1 MSTLVSTGY
10 ELPVGGGQTED
21 RACSPPMNTVQK
33 VRKAWHSGSVGEDA
47 LPGEPLSGGRSGGG
61 VSPPGSPATSPPTS
75 PESSCLAPRGAAA
88 NTGGTTP
95 PAGTTPTHVVDAH
108 EQALMTGETS
118 VKKLRHEPEMLYLNQ
133 DLDPAVAYLYDLANQ
148 QLTHTLAADVQSG
161 EVSRATEEGP
171 SLGAI
176 PSCDFLLILADLEA
190 ADLASVECVAKE
202 LCWPDGWGQ
211 QSLPEEAAHQ
221 KVGAALPLHQCV
233 HQLVLTRSLCA
244 CSQAIRLGLA
254 DLHRDGESWK
264 KTLARAERSG
274 YRNRLS
280 AGWRHTSLVHP
291 TGGLLSWGNM
301 GSGRLGLEA
310 AVDKKHLPSPTLVS
324 NLPPGVTQISAGVN
338 HSLMLTDT
346 GDVYCCGYSAY
357 ASPVGQ
363 PGEWEDDTSYH
374 KPQPIPVLTNS
385 VKVKLVSAGP
395 MHSAAVTDSGQ
406 VFSWGF
412 GRFGMLGHGT
422 TDASQ
427 DPKLVTDLP
436 PVRQISCGG
445 LFTAAVTTAGEVWTF
460 GTGYIGHG
468 CRSFEQH
475 TPLKVVGLDD
485 VTVAGVSCG
494 KDHLALVTECGAMY
508 TFGIGRDG
516 RLGHGSVET
525 ERTPRRLQGIGLV
538 EQVSCGKAHT
548 AALLRSGALLT
559 FGSGG
564 NGRLGH
570 GGDENQHTPKLVEA
584 IAHKDCIEVSCGG
597 LHTIV
602 VTKDQQVF
610 AFGDG
615 GDGQLGLGQANM
627 NNVFLPELVK
637 IPEVAIP
644 TA

>member
-1 MSTLVSTGY
+1 MSTLVSKGY

-21 RACSPPMNTVQK
+21 HACSPPTDTVQK
-33 VRKAWHSGSVGEDA
+33 VRKARHSGSVGEDA
-47 LPGEPLSGGRSGGG
+47 LPGLGYPGGRGGG
-61 VSPPGSPATSPPTS
+61 AVSPPGSPATSPPTS
-75 PESSCLAPRGAAA
+75 PEFSCLGGSA
-88 NTGGTTP
+88 NTGGTSR
-95 PAGTTPTHVVDAH
+95 THHILDAQ
-108 EQALMTGETS
+108 EQSLMTGETS

-133 DLDPAVAYLYDLANQ
+133 DMDPAVVRLYDLANQ
-148 QLTHTLAADVQSG
+148 QLTHTLAADVRGQ
-161 EVSRATEEGP
+161 VSRLTDGP
-171 SLGAI
+171 GLGTI
-176 PSCDFLLILADLEA
+176 PSCDFLLILVELEA

-202 LCWPDGWGQ
+202 LCWPDGLGK

-221 KVGAALPLHQCV
+221 KVRDALRLLRCALRE
-233 HQLVLTRSLCA
+233 LVLTRSCVFR
-244 CSQAIRLGLA
+244 SQAIHLGLT
-254 DLHRDGESWK
+254 DFRRDGESWK
-264 KTLARAERSG
+264 QTLARAERSG

-291 TGGLLSWGNM
+291 TGGLFSWGNM
-301 GSGRLGLEA
+301 GSGRLGIEA

-324 NLPPGVTQISAGVN
+324 NLPPGITQISAGVN
-338 HSLMLTDT
+338 HSLMLTDA
-346 GDVYCCGYSAY
+346 GAVYCCGYSAY

-374 KPQPIPVLTNS
+374 KPQPIPVLTNF
-385 VKVKLVSAGP
+385 VKVKAVSAGP
-395 MHSAAVTDSGQ
+395 MHSAAVTDLGQ

-427 DPKLVTDLP
+427 DPKLVTALP
-436 PVRQISCGG
+436 PAHQISCGG
-445 LFTAAVTTAGEVWTF
+445 LFTAVVTTAGELWTF

-475 TPLKVVGLDD
+475 TPLKVGGLDG
-485 VTVAGVSCG
+485 VNVAGVSCG

-538 EQVSCGKAHT
+538 EQVACGKAHT
-548 AALLRSGALLT
+548 AALLRTGALLT
-559 FGSGG
+559 FGCGG

-584 IAHKDCIEVSCGG
+584 LAHKDCIEVSCGG

-615 GDGQLGLGQANM
+615 GDGQLGLGLANM
-627 NNVFLPELVK
+627 NNVLVPELVK
-637 IPEVAIP
+637 IPEVAIA